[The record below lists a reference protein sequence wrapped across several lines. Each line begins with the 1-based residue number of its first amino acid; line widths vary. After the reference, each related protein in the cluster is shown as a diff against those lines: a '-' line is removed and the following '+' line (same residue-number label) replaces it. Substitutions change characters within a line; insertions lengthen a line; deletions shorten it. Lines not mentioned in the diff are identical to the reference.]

1 MLQIRRRFQ
10 DFWISQCPHP
20 THAPGGDQEYKYGT
34 SVLGLLHL
42 ECGGAQH
49 SITLLPIYQLTW
61 CNSLEDMNPPRP
73 RSLLQGSDTMWFG
86 AYQLKYTASYPR
98 KQAIS
103 SHHHDNLANHA
114 SWHASELIHIMW
126 EGKIIWLGRLQ
137 PYQLLSGLLQDRQV
151 GVMIPLSLPIM
162 ITNNSDRQGYNIQHP
177 MYWALTHYIN
187 QWNVEV

>member
-1 MLQIRRRFQ
+1 
-10 DFWISQCPHP
+10 
-20 THAPGGDQEYKYGT
+20 
-34 SVLGLLHL
+34 
-42 ECGGAQH
+42 
-49 SITLLPIYQLTW
+49 
-61 CNSLEDMNPPRP
+61 
-73 RSLLQGSDTMWFG
+73 
-86 AYQLKYTASYPR
+86 
-98 KQAIS
+98 
-103 SHHHDNLANHA
+103 
-114 SWHASELIHIMW
+114 LIHIMW